1 MFISTASDLHE
12 LYALAINWCM
22 KLGFLLSIVLALHNS
37 VDAAVL
43 KGRRSANGTSA
54 TVLTPEFVE
63 FVQQVVDADQIPGL
77 TMAVVIKPGQ
87 RRSVHGAGILWILGQ
102 VKRPT

>member
-1 MFISTASDLHE
+1 
-12 LYALAINWCM
+12 M

-43 KGRRSANGTSA
+43 KGRRSANGTST

-77 TMAVVIKPGQ
+77 TMAVVYKTGPAEVGAWGIKSENGTNMTTDV
-87 RRSVHGAGILWILGQ
+87 R
-102 VKRPT
+102 